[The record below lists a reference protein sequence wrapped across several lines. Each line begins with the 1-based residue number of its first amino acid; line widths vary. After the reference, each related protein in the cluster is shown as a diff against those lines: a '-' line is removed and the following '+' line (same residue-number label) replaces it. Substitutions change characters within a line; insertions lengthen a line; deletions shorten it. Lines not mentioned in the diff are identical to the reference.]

1 MLMKPTTHKCMA
13 QCKANITRSKKQW
26 HDCQG
31 VEYKSPI
38 QPAMLKYRVPRSVLN
53 LLSPSSCLPA
63 CLPLSCSMLGDIQNG
78 VEGCSLAINKIS
90 FFLFVV
96 PFPFRNRASLLKLQ
110 VHIKGGRVWP
120 PYIKR
125 RSSSAERWC
134 KGVLSLR
141 GFIRR
146 KRGVSHD
153 GCPVAVVDIESISQS
168 VSRPVLTF

>member
-1 MLMKPTTHKCMA
+1 MHGSMQSKHNAQQETMA
-13 QCKANITRSKKQW
+13 WLSRRRIQ
-26 HDCQG
+26 
-31 VEYKSPI
+31 KS
-38 QPAMLKYRVPRSVLN
+38 QPASDAQVSSASIRLESTVPFL
-53 LLSPSSCLPA
+53 LPA
-63 CLPLSCSMLGDIQNG
+63 CLSPSVLLHARRHPKRSRRF
-78 VEGCSLAINKIS
+78 SLAINKIS

-120 PYIKR
+120 PYIKQ